1 MEIQALVDKFKVG
14 NRRALSRL
22 ISLAENGFKEARLI
36 SKELFPLTGNAY
48 ILGITGAPGTGKST
62 LTNKLI
68 QLIVENGERVG
79 VIAIDPTSPFSGG
92 ALLGDRIRMKDNY
105 TNQNVFIRSMANRG
119 RLGGMARA
127 TKDVI
132 TIMDAFGFD
141 YIIIETVG
149 VGQSEVDVYGTAH
162 TTLVLVVPGMGDDIQ
177 AFKAGIM
184 ETSDLFV
191 VNKMDLDGANKMVME
206 IESMLDLNQK
216 VEVSRS
222 KYENSGIEQ
231 QSWRPPVQKVNARR
245 GNGIAALWEQIMNH
259 RHHVESTGVLE
270 CKQLNRFKNELLD
283 ILEERFKLQIDQI
296 LDPKENPSILE
307 DIRAITERKA
317 NPYSIAEK
325 LGKRVIES
333 LEDGA

>member
-1 MEIQALVDKFKVG
+1 MG

-22 ISLAENGFKEARLI
+22 ISLAENGFKDARLI

-62 LTNKLI
+62 LTNKLV

-222 KYENSGIEQ
+222 KYENSAMEQ

-245 GNGIAALWEQIMNH
+245 GNGIPALWEQIMSH
-259 RHHVESTGVLE
+259 RHHVESKGVLE

-333 LEDGA
+333 LENGA